1 MKMSS
6 ANEVKRESEGK
17 LSEASANEK
26 FLHSRVTELEKKNQ
40 KLEKKVK
47 KTEEEKERAER
58 GGCQIA
64 RSSSGPIWY

>member
-1 MKMSS
+1 MSS
-6 ANEVKRESEGK
+6 TNEVKRESEGK

-47 KTEEEKERAER
+47 KLKKKKKELKEQVLKLR
-58 GGCQIA
+58 GA
-64 RSSSGPIWY
+64 FPIYHS